1 MNTTDVALQS
11 LIKAKEQLLNEV
23 AKIDKALEALTG
35 GQPFSGEF
43 QSSTPQFSGLER
55 KLYSKA
61 KLDRLIREGYNPKWT
76 YPQKIV
82 YLLKKYGKMYVQ
94 DMVDK
99 IAEEE
104 PNLSDDEL
112 KTIKARIGY
121 QILDFSKV
129 GTVDREKHG
138 SKLLYWLPEY

>member
-1 MNTTDVALQS
+1 MNTTDVAQQALLS
-11 LIKAKEQLLNEV
+11 AREQLLNEV
-23 AKIDKALEALTG
+23 AKIDKALEALR
-35 GQPFSGEF
+35 GQSLSGDF
-43 QSSTPQFSGLER
+43 QSLTPQFSGLER
-55 KLYSKA
+55 KLYSKV
-61 KLDRLIREGYNPKWT
+61 KLDRLIKEGYNPKWT

-129 GTVDREKHG
+129 GTVEREKHG